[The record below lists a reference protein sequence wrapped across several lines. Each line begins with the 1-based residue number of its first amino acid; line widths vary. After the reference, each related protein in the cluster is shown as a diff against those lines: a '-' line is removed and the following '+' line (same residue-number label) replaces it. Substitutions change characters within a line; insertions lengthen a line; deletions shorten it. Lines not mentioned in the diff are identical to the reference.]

1 MGGEGKEEAV
11 DSLRPCSL
19 VPHFVPTC
27 LRASVPLCYALALAV
42 GLLIFGFPLYWM
54 VRGALITQAQWFQ
67 LPLQWWPHHP
77 QLSAFHEIFQSFRMG
92 RVLANTGAVA
102 VLTMLFNVAFDSMA
116 GFALAKMN
124 APARGFIYVLLL
136 TTMMVPFEGLMVP
149 LYLVVTR
156 MGLANSIAGIVL
168 PGAANAFC
176 IILMHHFFMGVPDE
190 LIEAAR
196 VDGAG
201 WPRIFFG
208 IAVPLSLPAIATVA
222 VITFLAGWDS
232 FVWPL
237 LITDPQSNFDVLP
250 KVLAEATFTS
260 MGGAQDIQWPWLMAA
275 ALIATVPVLIL
286 FILGQRFFIEGL
298 TRGAV
303 KG

>member
-1 MGGEGKEEAV
+1 
-11 DSLRPCSL
+11 
-19 VPHFVPTC
+19 
-27 LRASVPLCYALALAV
+27 
-42 GLLIFGFPLYWM
+42 M
-54 VRGALITQAQWFQ
+54 VRGALISQAEWFQ
-67 LPLQWWPHHP
+67 LPLVWWPHHA
-77 QLSAFHEIFQSFRMG
+77 QLSAFHEIFASFRMG
-92 RVLANTGAVA
+92 L
-102 VLTMLFNVAFDSMA
+102 VLTNTACVALLMMIFNVAFDSMA
-116 GFALAKMN
+116 GFALAKMH
-124 APARGFIYVLLL
+124 APARKWVYLLL
-136 TTMMVPFEGLMVP
+136 LMTMMVPFEGLMVP

-156 MGLANSIAGIVL
+156 MGLANTIAGIVL

-176 IILMHHFFMGVPDE
+176 IILMHHFFASVPDE

-208 IAVPLSLPAIATVA
+208 IAVPLATPAIATIA
-222 VITFLAGWDS
+222 IITFLAGWDS

-250 KVLAEATFTS
+250 KVLAEATFAS

-286 FILGQRFFIEGL
+286 FALGQRFFIEGL
-298 TRGAV
+298 TKGAV

>member
-1 MGGEGKEEAV
+1 MNKAV
-11 DSLRPCSL
+11 AAAAYVL
-19 VPHFVPTC
+19 T
-27 LRASVPLCYALALAV
+27 LAC
-42 GLLIFGFPLYWM
+42 GMLIFGFPLYWM
-54 VRGALITQAQWFQ
+54 VRGALISQAQWLQ
-67 LPLQWWPHHP
+67 MPLVWWPHHA
-77 QLSAFHEIFQSFRMG
+77 QLSAFTQIFRSFRMG
-92 RVLANTGAVA
+92 RVLANTTSVA
-102 VLTMLFNVAFDSMA
+102 VLTMVFNVAFDSMA
-116 GFALAKMN
+116 GFALAKMKT
-124 APARGFIYVLLL
+124 PGRKWVYLLIL

-176 IILMHHFFMGVPDE
+176 IILMHHFFKEVPDE
-190 LIEAAR
+190 LLEAAR

-208 IAVPLSLPAIATVA
+208 IAVPLAAPAIATIA
-222 VITFLAGWDS
+222 VVSFLSGWES

-237 LITDPQSNFDVLP
+237 LITDPQSNYDVLP
-250 KVLAEATFTS
+250 KVLAQATFVS

-275 ALIATVPVLIL
+275 ALIATLPVLAL
-286 FILGQRFFIEGL
+286 FVLGQRFFIEGL
-298 TRGAV
+298 SRGAV

>member
-1 MGGEGKEEAV
+1 MITKKPVAI
-11 DSLRPCSL
+11 
-19 VPHFVPTC
+19 
-27 LRASVPLCYALALAV
+27 AAYALVLALGIV
-42 GLLIFGFPLYWM
+42 IFGFPLYWM
-54 VRGALITQAQWFQ
+54 IRGALISQAEWFQ
-67 LPLQWWPHHP
+67 LPLVWWPHHP
-77 QLSAFHEIFQSFRMG
+77 QLSAFSQIFSSFRMG
-92 RVLANTGAVA
+92 LVLMNTAAVA
-102 VLTMLFNVAFDSMA
+102 LSTMVFNVIFDSMA
-116 GFALAKMN
+116 GFALAKMH
-124 APARGFIYVLLL
+124 APARKWIYVLLL

-156 MGLANSIAGIVL
+156 MGLANTIAGIVL

-176 IILMHHFFMGVPDE
+176 IILMHHFFAGVPDE

-201 WPRIFFG
+201 WGRIFFG
-208 IAVPLSLPAIATVA
+208 IAVPLAMPAIATIA

-237 LITDPQSNFDVLP
+237 LITDPQSNYDVLP

-286 FILGQRFFIEGL
+286 FIFGQRFFIEGL
-298 TRGAV
+298 SQGAV

>member
-1 MGGEGKEEAV
+1 MTK
-11 DSLRPCSL
+11 
-19 VPHFVPTC
+19 
-27 LRASVPLCYALALAV
+27 ALAATAHGVALAC
-42 GLLIFGFPLYWM
+42 GILIFGFPLYWM
-54 VRGALITQAQWFQ
+54 VRGAVISQAQWFDI
-67 LPLQWWPHHP
+67 PLQWWPHHP
-77 QLSAFHEIFQSFRMG
+77 QLSAFHQIFQSFRMG
-92 RVLANTGAVA
+92 RVLGNTACVA
-102 VLTMLFNVAFDSMA
+102 ILTMVLNVIFDAMA
-116 GFALAKMN
+116 GFALAKMH
-124 APARGFIYVLLL
+124 APARVWIYLLL
-136 TTMMVPFEGLMVP
+136 LMTMMVPFEGLMVP

-156 MGLANSIAGIVL
+156 LGLANSIAGIVL

-208 IAVPLSLPAIATVA
+208 IAVPLAAPAIATVA
-222 VITFLAGWDS
+222 VITFLSGWDS

-237 LITDPQSNFDVLP
+237 LITDPQSNYDVLP
-250 KVLAEATFTS
+250 KVLAQATFAS

-275 ALIATVPVLIL
+275 ALIATIPVLVL
-286 FILGQRFFIEGL
+286 FVIGQRFFIEGL
-298 TRGAV
+298 TRGAI

>member
-1 MGGEGKEEAV
+1 LIARV
-11 DSLRPCSL
+11 L
-19 VPHFVPTC
+19 H
-27 LRASVPLCYALALAV
+27 ALALAC
-42 GLLIFGFPLYWM
+42 GILIFGFPLYWM
-54 VRGALITQAQWFQ
+54 VRGALISQAQWVQ
-67 LPLQWWPHHP
+67 MPLVWWPHHP
-77 QLSAFHEIFQSFRMG
+77 QLSAFKQIFTGFRMG
-92 RVLANTGAVA
+92 LVLGNTSCVA
-102 VLTMLFNVAFDSMA
+102 LSTMVLNVAFDSMA
-116 GFALAKMN
+116 GFALAKMK
-124 APARGFIYVLLL
+124 APGRMWIYLLLL

-156 MGLANSIAGIVL
+156 IGLANSIPGIVL

-176 IILMHHFFMGVPDE
+176 IILMHHFFAEVPDE

-208 IAVPLSLPAIATVA
+208 IAVPLAAPAIATVA
-222 VITFLAGWDS
+222 IISFLAGWDS

-237 LITDPQSNFDVLP
+237 LITDPQSNYDVLP

-260 MGGAQDIQWPWLMAA
+260 IGGTQDIQWPWLMAA

-286 FILGQRFFIEGL
+286 FAIGQRFFIEGL
-298 TRGAV
+298 SRGAV